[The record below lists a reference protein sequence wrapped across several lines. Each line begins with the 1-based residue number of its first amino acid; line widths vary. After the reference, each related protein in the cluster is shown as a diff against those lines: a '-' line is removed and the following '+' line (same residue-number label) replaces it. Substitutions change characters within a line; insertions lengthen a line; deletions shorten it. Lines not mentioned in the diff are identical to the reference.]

1 MNLAGSG
8 LARVATKQA
17 PVVFRFPHV
26 SLESHMN
33 VALPS
38 LFVDAE
44 DVNLGPLVIVEAI
57 CLGLGH
63 LKDLIVRFFKNYFT
77 ITWVWPNIAHFIML
91 TFIPQTAYRSVSM

>member
-33 VALPS
+33 AALPS

-44 DVNLGPLVIVEAI
+44 DLNSGPLPTVQANSLV
-57 CLGLGH
+57 LSH
-63 LKDLIVRFFKNYFT
+63 LKDLIFGVFLRIILLLHEFGL
-77 ITWVWPNIAHFIML
+77 ML
-91 TFIPQTAYRSVSM
+91 LVL